1 MNEHIHVIDGLSLG
15 KIVQI
20 RERLFRVAA
29 EGKPVYRLE
38 SGDPSF
44 TPPPH
49 VIDAMVAAARA
60 GKTHY
65 IPNAGIPELRAA
77 LAHKASQENHIAVPS
92 PEHVFVTHG
101 AMHALFCA
109 FHALLDT
116 DDEVIVPDPMWT
128 EVVENIRLARG
139 RAVAVPLRYEQGYEY
154 APDEVERRITPR
166 TKAIFVNTP
175 HNPTGAVLSRETLL
189 ALVDIARRHD
199 LWIVSDEAYEHV
211 LYAPHQH
218 HSIASL
224 AGDWAHRVMTV
235 FSFSK
240 SHAMA
245 GLRVGALV
253 VHDPK
258 LQERLQKV
266 LRCTINGVNSL
277 AQWGALAALQG
288 DRSHHATMLA
298 EYQKRRD
305 VLMASLVGIDGVR
318 VFEPRGTFFLWV
330 ELAPSLFER
339 LGVSDTDA
347 ISELLCAEGV
357 GNTPGDAFGTAA
369 LNSMRFAYSC
379 DTAMV
384 EGGAA
389 ILGRVLRGDARASK
403 TG

>member
-1 MNEHIHVIDGLSLG
+1 MNAAPHVIDTLSLG

-20 RERLFRVAA
+20 RERLFEVAA
-29 EGKPVYRLE
+29 QGRKVYRLE

-44 TPPPH
+44 TPPAH
-49 VIDAMVAAARA
+49 VIDAIVAAARA

-77 LAHKASQENHIAVPS
+77 LAHKAVHENGIPGVRAQD
-92 PEHVFVTHG
+92 VFVTHG

-109 FHALLDT
+109 FHALLDV

-128 EVVENIRLARG
+128 EVVENVRLARG
-139 RAVAVPLRYEQGYEY
+139 RPVPVPLDHAHDFEY
-154 APDEVERRITPR
+154 APEAVAARVGPR
-166 TKAIFVNTP
+166 TRAIFVNTP

-189 ALVDIARRHD
+189 ALIDIARRND

-211 LYAPHQH
+211 VYAPHQH

-224 AGDWAHRVMTV
+224 AGDWAHRVITV
-235 FSFSK
+235 QSFSK

-245 GLRVGALV
+245 GLRVGALLV
-253 VHDPK
+253 RDAK
-258 LQERLQKV
+258 LEERLQKV

-288 DRSHHATMLA
+288 DRSHHAIMLA

-305 VLMASLVGIDGVR
+305 VLLGALTGIDGVR
-318 VFEPRGTFFLWV
+318 VFTPRGTFFLWA
-330 ELAPSLFER
+330 EFAPDLFAR
-339 LGVSDTDA
+339 LGARDTDE
-347 ISELLCAEGV
+347 ISERLCAEGV
-357 GNTPGDAFGTAA
+357 GNTPGDAFGAA
-369 LNSMRFAYSC
+369 GVHAMRFAYSC
-379 DTAMV
+379 ETAMV
-384 EGGAA
+384 EQGAQ
-389 ILGRVLRGDARASK
+389 ILRRVLLQGSAAR